1 MPTKQPTTKSRTEPR
16 TEPARTE
23 PRTEPPRSA
32 APPVSTEIV
41 STGIGGLAFEWFL
54 ELPVQVVLL
63 VLWVAGIGF
72 FGVCALL
79 TYMGI
84 SALVEMVGGAF

>member
-1 MPTKQPTTKSRTEPR
+1 
-16 TEPARTE
+16 
-23 PRTEPPRSA
+23 
-32 APPVSTEIV
+32 V
-41 STGIGGLAFEWFL
+41 
-54 ELPVQVVLL
+54 
-63 VLWVAGIGF
+63 F

>member
-1 MPTKQPTTKSRTEPR
+1 MPTRQPTTTTKSRTEPR
-16 TEPARTE
+16 T
-23 PRTEPPRSA
+23 A
-32 APPVSTEIV
+32 APPVSR
-41 STGIGGLAFEWFL
+41 GIGGLAFEWFL

-63 VLWVAGIGF
+63 VLWVAGIVF

-84 SALVEMVGGAF
+84 SALVEIVGGSF

>member
-1 MPTKQPTTKSRTEPR
+1 MRTKQPTTKSRTEPR
-16 TEPARTE
+16 TEP
-23 PRTEPPRSA
+23 PRSA
-32 APPVSTEIV
+32 APV

>member
-1 MPTKQPTTKSRTEPR
+1 MHTKQPTTNSRTEPR
-16 TEPARTE
+16 T
-23 PRTEPPRSA
+23 A
-32 APPVSTEIV
+32 APPRV

-54 ELPVQVVLL
+54 ELPVQVVIL
-63 VLWVAGIGF
+63 VLWVAGIVF

>member
-1 MPTKQPTTKSRTEPR
+1 MRTKQPTTKS
-16 TEPARTE
+16 RTE

-32 APPVSTEIV
+32 APPVSTAIV

-54 ELPVQVVLL
+54 ELPVPVVLL
-63 VLWVAGIGF
+63 VMWVAGAVF

-84 SALVEMVGGAF
+84 FALVEMVGGAF